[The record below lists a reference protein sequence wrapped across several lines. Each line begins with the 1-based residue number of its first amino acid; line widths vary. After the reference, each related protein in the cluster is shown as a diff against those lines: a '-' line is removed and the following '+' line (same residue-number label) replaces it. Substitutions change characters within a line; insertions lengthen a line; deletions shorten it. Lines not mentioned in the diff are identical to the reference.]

1 MLTLTPAQQ
10 KVIDRLQ
17 KDLLEMYS
25 YGTGEN
31 YEYKQ
36 WEITPSHVA
45 SFKHVFLVAVIGMKN
60 DEHTM
65 ASLFCREKRHICVG
79 PNGGVSLLNAGRF
92 VKDKEGNLKR
102 VPRKSNTDGYWNCVH
117 SLACY

>member
-1 MLTLTPAQQ
+1 MKLTPAQEI
-10 KVIDRLQ
+10 VINRL
-17 KDLLEMYS
+17 KRDLLKEYS
-25 YGTGEN
+25 YGNIEDH
-31 YEYKQ
+31 EYKQ
-36 WEITPSHVA
+36 WEITPSSVA
-45 SFKHVFLVAVIGMKN
+45 SSKHVFLFAEIGKKN

-65 ASLFCREKRHICVG
+65 ASIFCREKRHICVG

-117 SLACY
+117 SLAYY